1 MEMVSMEALEKAGA
15 ILNNNNGK
23 SDNTGKNNFDVKAY
37 LNHYGREII
46 KVKENG
52 SSTLYCLRECV
63 FDPSHAPNE
72 AYIGINSSGLFYKC
86 LHNSCKDHTWKEA
99 RKVISGEDRLTQF
112 IQGDCGKSSLSN
124 CLPIYSMDR
133 KDRKII
139 VDNQGGTEGSINEAL
154 DKNRNPFDPLLVLKK
169 GSELLCLDIQVEW
182 IVEKLIPKQ
191 SITLLHGRGGIGKTW
206 LSLIL
211 AHVVSKGLPFMG
223 LDTIQCPVV
232 YVDYENSFPVLVER
246 VKKIKA
252 EDVLFWHNA
261 NEIRPPKIDT
271 SEWQLYKSLP
281 VGLLIYDT
289 LRAAQMKDENDSKQM
304 AEVMTRLKELR
315 DIGFTILLLHHT
327 PKGNDQT
334 YKGSTAI
341 LDLADH
347 VLSLHKVRKGNL
359 EEIDDEEAENV
370 FYRFGTKNKTRYE
383 PFHIF
388 LEFQK
393 EQGFVLAPDPD
404 TEEMEEIYDLLK
416 EQSELLKQAQVYEL
430 VRSKLGMSNKGKVIR
445 LLNKGV
451 GKYWET
457 KRQEGR
463 GRAVLY
469 CPIVQPL
476 HVDNET
482 ESKPVKTETP
492 PVHTKLIDNTIQSFC
507 PTYIKTERT
516 ETIDDDIF
524 VPEVEGEICS
534 F

>member
-1 MEMVSMEALEKAGA
+1 MR
-15 ILNNNNGK
+15 LN
-23 SDNTGKNNFDVKAY
+23 
-37 LNHYGREII
+37 
-46 KVKENG
+46 
-52 SSTLYCLRECV
+52 
-63 FDPSHAPNE
+63 
-72 AYIGINSSGLFYKC
+72 
-86 LHNSCKDHTWKEA
+86 
-99 RKVISGEDRLTQF
+99 
-112 IQGDCGKSSLSN
+112 
-124 CLPIYSMDR
+124 
-133 KDRKII
+133 
-139 VDNQGGTEGSINEAL
+139 GTEGSINEAL

-191 SITLLHGRGGIGKTW
+191 SITLLHGRWGIGKTW

-370 FYRFGTKNKTRYE
+370 FDHFGTKNKTRYE

-393 EQGFVLAPDPD
+393 EQGFVLAPDSD

-463 GRAVLY
+463 GWCCSLLSY
-469 CPIVQPL
+469 CP
-476 HVDNET
+476 
-482 ESKPVKTETP
+482 TP
-492 PVHTKLIDNTIQSFC
+492 TCGQ
-507 PTYIKTERT
+507 
-516 ETIDDDIF
+516 
-524 VPEVEGEICS
+524 
-534 F
+534 